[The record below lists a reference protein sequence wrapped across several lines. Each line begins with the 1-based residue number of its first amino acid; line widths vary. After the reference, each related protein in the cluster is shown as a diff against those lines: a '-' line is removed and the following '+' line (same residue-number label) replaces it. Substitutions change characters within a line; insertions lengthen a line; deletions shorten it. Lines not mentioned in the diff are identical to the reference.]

1 MVQIGQVV
9 YGSQAAG
16 QCRSLGRGFLF
27 SGKSETMPDAGLL
40 PVGLSVF
47 WGCVHLAL
55 RLAALVV
62 CCSGLSFWLG
72 GGLHMGWSKSTE
84 TRTEIDEVTGLEYPV
99 TVSKYV
105 FGVELLG
112 AALGVSG
119 GLFGLSFAFCKP
131 ARTGNRSSAEISM
144 I

>member
-1 MVQIGQVV
+1 MEAKRRVN
-9 YGSQAAG
+9 AG
-16 QCRSLGRGFLF
+16 AWGGGGVFRENRNDARCGFA
-27 SGKSETMPDAGLL
+27 SGGASRIL
-40 PVGLSVF
+40 
-47 WGCVHLAL
+47 WCVRLAL

-131 ARTGNRSSAEISM
+131 A
-144 I
+144 